1 MSQIYLDTFK
11 NISSLD
17 VVLLFLV
24 VIETAFK

>member
-1 MSQIYLDTFK
+1 MSQIYLNTFK

-24 VIETAFK
+24 VLETAFK

>member
-1 MSQIYLDTFK
+1 MSQIYLNTFK